1 MVGIR
6 KRISG
11 NGGETRIGP
20 LPIWPFRSE
29 LKEGYVALVYR
40 RPFSVLVDELRP
52 EPDGSWFGR
61 STLLGLKLGEFRMI
75 SVDRRR
81 KTRSK

>member
-1 MVGIR
+1 MARRGEVLESMVGIR

-11 NGGETRIGP
+11 NGGVTRIGP

-29 LKEGYVALVYR
+29 LKEGYVALVYL

-52 EPDGSWFGR
+52 
-61 STLLGLKLGEFRMI
+61 
-75 SVDRRR
+75 
-81 KTRSK
+81 